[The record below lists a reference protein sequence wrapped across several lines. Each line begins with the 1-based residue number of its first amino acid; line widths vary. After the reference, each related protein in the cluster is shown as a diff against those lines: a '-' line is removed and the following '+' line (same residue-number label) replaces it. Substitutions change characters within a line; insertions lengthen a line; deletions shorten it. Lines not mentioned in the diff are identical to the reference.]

1 MSRPGARLR
10 RERSLFAAAMMV
22 PTLLWTIIVLVYP
35 VGVAVRSSFYRIG
48 AGFDPHP
55 PFVGLANYAALLG
68 DGAFW
73 HSARVT
79 LFFTLGNVAG
89 SFGLGLLTALAL
101 HQRFAGRSLARALL
115 LLPWA
120 LPQVAAVVV
129 WKWLLQVQYGAAN
142 YVLWRLHLVPTPN
155 VQWLVRPSL
164 GLYAVLAATV
174 WWQYPI
180 ATTFLQ
186 AGLAS
191 VPVDLL
197 EAARIDGATA
207 WQRFRHVIWPGLRHV
222 RNVLLLMLLF
232 WSLGQVIIIWTMT
245 AGGPAR
251 ATQTLGILVY
261 TRAFTDFQFGS
272 ASALGT
278 VVLAAAL
285 TLGLL
290 YYRLTLRAA
299 AEV

>member
-1 MSRPGARLR
+1 MRAATTR
-10 RERSLFAAAMMV
+10 RGRNLFAIVLMA
-22 PTLLWTIIVLVYP
+22 PTVIWTLAVLVYP
-35 VGVAVRSSFYRIG
+35 IAVTIRNSLYRVG

-55 PFVGLANYAALLG
+55 PFVGLTNYAALVR
-68 DGAFW
+68 DPVFW
-73 HSARVT
+73 HSVRVT
-79 LFFTLGNVAG
+79 AVFTAGNLVG
-89 SFGLGLLTALAL
+89 SFGLGLVTALLL
-101 HQRFAGRSLARALL
+101 HARFAGRPIARAVL

-120 LPQVAAVVV
+120 MPQVAAVVV

-142 YVLWRLHLVPTPN
+142 YILWRLHLVATPAI
-155 VQWLVRPSL
+155 QWLVRPSL

-186 AGLAS
+186 AGIQS

-197 EAARIDGATA
+197 EAAAIDGASA
-207 WQRFRHVIWPGLRHV
+207 WQRFWHVTWPGLRTV
-222 RNVLLLMLLF
+222 RNILVLMLLF

-251 ATQTLGILVY
+251 ATQTLAILVY
-261 TRAFTDFQFGS
+261 QRAFADFQFGS
-272 ASALGT
+272 AAALATIVLMLSLALG
-278 VVLAAAL
+278 LC
-285 TLGLL
+285 

-299 AEV
+299 QEA

>member
-1 MSRPGARLR
+1 
-10 RERSLFAAAMMV
+10 
-22 PTLLWTIIVLVYP
+22 
-35 VGVAVRSSFYRIG
+35 
-48 AGFDPHP
+48 
-55 PFVGLANYAALLG
+55 
-68 DGAFW
+68 
-73 HSARVT
+73 
-79 LFFTLGNVAG
+79 
-89 SFGLGLLTALAL
+89 
-101 HQRFAGRSLARALL
+101 
-115 LLPWA
+115 
-120 LPQVAAVVV
+120 
-129 WKWLLQVQYGAAN
+129 
-142 YVLWRLHLVPTPN
+142 
-155 VQWLVRPSL
+155 
-164 GLYAVLAATV
+164 VLAATV